1 MLNLILNIL
10 GAVCAVIIFGFLFRA
25 SLPKTPEDGQFNQTQ
40 LEEYLRKITEAT
52 GLSVYDTFRISS
64 EEWHVS
70 ADIFERDF
78 TRYLSS
84 QKIPYYVKDF
94 IRKGQKHIDEIYV
107 GSGGFATNKK
117 LAVFFSCF
125 TLVFWGGAVLLC
137 VFVLPNI
144 LPEDLANIHLAG
156 PP

>member
-1 MLNLILNIL
+1 MVNLILNTL
-10 GAVCAVIIFGFLFRA
+10 GVVCAVIIFWFLFRA
-25 SLPKTPEDGQFNQTQ
+25 SLPKAPKDDQ
-40 LEEYLRKITEAT
+40 LEQIQMEDYLRKITEAT

-64 EEWHVS
+64 EEWRVS

-94 IRKGQKHIDEIYV
+94 IRKGRKHIDEIYV
-107 GSGGFATNKK
+107 GSGGFAINKK
-117 LAVFFSCF
+117 LTVYLSFLV
-125 TLVFWGGAVLLC
+125 LVFWGGAAILC
-137 VFVLPNI
+137 VFVLPII
-144 LPEDLANIHLAG
+144 LPENLANMHLTG